1 MILREFYLDKKE
13 RIEAEMGFS
22 GSIPD
27 ITLYND
33 NVFRNP
39 PISTPTLL
47 FKYDCVDWE
56 TSSEQ
61 TYKADV
67 TFCIYIILPL
77 QGTLA
82 SAQSYEDVFDIS
94 QNIDKAILSRE
105 ETTRSTG
112 AMLNTNSTFK
122 IKEKQYCNHEQD
134 NWEKTNY
141 FIWEIS
147 YKTTLVETEL
157 KKRYRLIYN
166 GVSEEDLISQ
176 GYTLTEGPTG
186 EFISLED
193 IEIDEFIDP
202 PLRNNN

>member
-13 RIEAEMGFS
+13 RIETEMGFS

-33 NVFRNP
+33 NVFRS
-39 PISTPTLL
+39 PITTPTLL

-77 QGTLA
+77 QGALA

-94 QNIDKAILSRE
+94 QNIDKAILSRKD
-105 ETTRSTG
+105 TPRSSG
-112 AMLNTNSTFK
+112 VMLNTNSTFK
-122 IKEKQYCNHEQD
+122 VKEKQYCNHEQD
-134 NWEKTNY
+134 NWEKTDY

-147 YKTTLVETEL
+147 YKTTLIETEL

-166 GVSEEDLISQ
+166 GATVEELESQ